1 MACALLVRPEQL
13 RPHELR
19 PGRDGAG
26 AEPEVIR
33 RCSTEWYVDASL
45 ADADVIPLAADVDG
59 DGRDDVVL
67 VTRSSGSP
75 GKVYLYR
82 GGPAGF
88 TRASL
93 GDANVFPAASSMF
106 MSFDKDILALYVRG
120 NDSGG
125 RCFATTTGANLDGDA
140 VTLDLAWQNGTC
152 GAPITAHYPFILL
165 SLSRTAADGSSW
177 ITPTRSVCGA
187 APGVFDSRACATL
200 SGASPAP
207 TVSASASPSAA
218 TTGSAP
224 TATPSS
230 AATRTLTPS
239 APATSPVAAASPTP
253 GSTSAQASAVPSRSP
268 AAAASPASTGADAG
282 TNYLLYGMLIAIGV
296 LIGIALM
303 LSRSSARRGR

>member
-1 MACALLVRPEQL
+1 MGRLAASLTLIALAVALVGTPSAAATSVAARYQL
-13 RPHELR
+13 RGHLPELGEKPALR
-19 PGRDGAG
+19 VFQTNA
-26 AEPEVIR
+26 A
-33 RCSTEWYVDASL
+33 YDA
-45 ADADVIPLAADVDG
+45 
-59 DGRDDVVL
+59 
-67 VTRSSGSP
+67 
-75 GKVYLYR
+75 Y
-82 GGPAGF
+82 
-88 TRASL
+88 RASL

-106 MSFDKDILALYVRG
+106 MSFDKEILALYVRG

-187 APGVFDSRACATL
+187 APGVFDSRACAML

-207 TVSASASPSAA
+207 TTSAPVAPTTAAPTPTPSA
-218 TTGSAP
+218 TG
-224 TATPSS
+224 
-230 AATRTLTPS
+230 TRTLTPT
-239 APATSPVAAASPTP
+239 PVTTSPAAAASPTP
-253 GSTSAQASAVPSRSP
+253 GSTSAQASPAASRSP
-268 AAAASPASTGADAG
+268 VAAAASPASTGADAG

>member
-1 MACALLVRPEQL
+1 MGRLAASLTLIALALTLAGTPSAAATSVAAKYQL
-13 RPHELR
+13 RGHLPELGEKPALR
-19 PGRDGAG
+19 VFQTNA
-26 AEPEVIR
+26 A
-33 RCSTEWYVDASL
+33 YDA
-45 ADADVIPLAADVDG
+45 
-59 DGRDDVVL
+59 
-67 VTRSSGSP
+67 
-75 GKVYLYR
+75 Y
-82 GGPAGF
+82 
-88 TRASL
+88 RASL

-106 MSFDKDILALYVRG
+106 MSFDKEILALYVRG

-140 VTLDLAWQNGTC
+140 VTVDLAWQNGTC

-207 TVSASASPSAA
+207 TVSASASPPAA
-218 TTGSAP
+218 TTGAP
-224 TATPSS
+224 LTATPSS

>member
-1 MACALLVRPEQL
+1 MSRLAASVTLIALAVALVGAPSAAATSVAAKYQL
-13 RPHELR
+13 RGHLPELGEKPALR
-19 PGRDGAG
+19 VFQTNA
-26 AEPEVIR
+26 A
-33 RCSTEWYVDASL
+33 YDA
-45 ADADVIPLAADVDG
+45 
-59 DGRDDVVL
+59 
-67 VTRSSGSP
+67 
-75 GKVYLYR
+75 Y
-82 GGPAGF
+82 
-88 TRASL
+88 RASL

-207 TVSASASPSAA
+207 TVSASASPPAA
-218 TTGSAP
+218 TTGAAP

>member
-1 MACALLVRPEQL
+1 MGRLAASLTLIALAVALVGTPSAAATSVAARYQL
-13 RPHELR
+13 RGHLPELGEKPALR
-19 PGRDGAG
+19 VFQTNA
-26 AEPEVIR
+26 A
-33 RCSTEWYVDASL
+33 YDA
-45 ADADVIPLAADVDG
+45 
-59 DGRDDVVL
+59 
-67 VTRSSGSP
+67 
-75 GKVYLYR
+75 Y
-82 GGPAGF
+82 
-88 TRASL
+88 RASL

-106 MSFDKDILALYVRG
+106 MSFDKEILALYVRG

-165 SLSRTAADGSSW
+165 SLSRIAADGSSW

-187 APGVFDSRACATL
+187 APGVFDSRACAML

-207 TVSASASPSAA
+207 TVSASASPPAA
-218 TTGSAP
+218 TTGAAP

-239 APATSPVAAASPTP
+239 APATSPVAATSPTP

-268 AAAASPASTGADAG
+268 AAAASPASAGADAG

>member
-1 MACALLVRPEQL
+1 MGRLAASLTLIALAVALVGTPSAAATSVAARYQL
-13 RPHELR
+13 RGHLPELGEKPALR
-19 PGRDGAG
+19 VFQTNA
-26 AEPEVIR
+26 A
-33 RCSTEWYVDASL
+33 YDA
-45 ADADVIPLAADVDG
+45 
-59 DGRDDVVL
+59 
-67 VTRSSGSP
+67 
-75 GKVYLYR
+75 Y
-82 GGPAGF
+82 
-88 TRASL
+88 RASL

-106 MSFDKDILALYVRG
+106 MSFDKEILALYVRG

-165 SLSRTAADGSSW
+165 SLSRIAADGSSW

-187 APGVFDSRACATL
+187 APGVFDSRACAML

-207 TVSASASPSAA
+207 TTSAPVAPTTAAPAPTPSA
-218 TTGSAP
+218 TG
-224 TATPSS
+224 
-230 AATRTLTPS
+230 TRTLTPT
-239 APATSPVAAASPTP
+239 PVTTSPAAAASPTP
-253 GSTSAQASAVPSRSP
+253 GSTSAQASASRSP
-268 AAAASPASTGADAG
+268 VAAAASPASTGADAG

>member
-1 MACALLVRPEQL
+1 MGRLAASLTLIALAVALVGTPSAAATSVAARYQL
-13 RPHELR
+13 RGHLPELGEKPALR
-19 PGRDGAG
+19 VFQTNA
-26 AEPEVIR
+26 A
-33 RCSTEWYVDASL
+33 YDA
-45 ADADVIPLAADVDG
+45 
-59 DGRDDVVL
+59 
-67 VTRSSGSP
+67 
-75 GKVYLYR
+75 Y
-82 GGPAGF
+82 
-88 TRASL
+88 RASL

-106 MSFDKDILALYVRG
+106 MSFDKEILALYVRG

-165 SLSRTAADGSSW
+165 SLSRIAADGSSW

-187 APGVFDSRACATL
+187 APGVFDSRACAML

-207 TVSASASPSAA
+207 TTSAPVAPTTAAPAPTPSA
-218 TTGSAP
+218 TG
-224 TATPSS
+224 
-230 AATRTLTPS
+230 TRTLTPT
-239 APATSPVAAASPTP
+239 PVTTSPAAAASPTP
-253 GSTSAQASAVPSRSP
+253 GSTSAQASPAASRSP
-268 AAAASPASTGADAG
+268 VAAAASPASTGADAG

>member
-1 MACALLVRPEQL
+1 MGRLAASLTLIALAVALVGTPSAAATSVAARYQL
-13 RPHELR
+13 RGHLPELGEKPALR
-19 PGRDGAG
+19 VFQTNA
-26 AEPEVIR
+26 A
-33 RCSTEWYVDASL
+33 YDA
-45 ADADVIPLAADVDG
+45 
-59 DGRDDVVL
+59 
-67 VTRSSGSP
+67 
-75 GKVYLYR
+75 Y
-82 GGPAGF
+82 
-88 TRASL
+88 RASL

-106 MSFDKDILALYVRG
+106 MSFDKEILALYVRG

-165 SLSRTAADGSSW
+165 SLSRIAADGSSW

-187 APGVFDSRACATL
+187 APGVFDSRACAML

-207 TVSASASPSAA
+207 TTSAPVAPTTAAPTPTPSA
-218 TTGSAP
+218 TG
-224 TATPSS
+224 
-230 AATRTLTPS
+230 TRTLTPT
-239 APATSPVAAASPTP
+239 PVTTSPAAAASPTP
-253 GSTSAQASAVPSRSP
+253 GSTSAQASASRSP
-268 AAAASPASTGADAG
+268 VAAAASPASTGADAG

>member
-1 MACALLVRPEQL
+1 MTADMLPPPMSRLAASVTLIALAVALVGAPSAAATSVAAKYQL
-13 RPHELR
+13 RGHLPELGEKPALR
-19 PGRDGAG
+19 VFQTNA
-26 AEPEVIR
+26 A
-33 RCSTEWYVDASL
+33 YDA
-45 ADADVIPLAADVDG
+45 
-59 DGRDDVVL
+59 
-67 VTRSSGSP
+67 
-75 GKVYLYR
+75 Y
-82 GGPAGF
+82 
-88 TRASL
+88 RASL

-207 TVSASASPSAA
+207 TVSASASPPAA
-218 TTGSAP
+218 TTGAAP

-230 AATRTLTPS
+230 AATPTLTPS

>member
-1 MACALLVRPEQL
+1 MGRLAASLTLIALAVALVGTPSAAATSVAARYQL
-13 RPHELR
+13 RGHLPELGEKPALR
-19 PGRDGAG
+19 VFQTNA
-26 AEPEVIR
+26 A
-33 RCSTEWYVDASL
+33 YDA
-45 ADADVIPLAADVDG
+45 
-59 DGRDDVVL
+59 
-67 VTRSSGSP
+67 
-75 GKVYLYR
+75 Y
-82 GGPAGF
+82 
-88 TRASL
+88 RASL

-106 MSFDKDILALYVRG
+106 MSFDKEILALYVRG

-165 SLSRTAADGSSW
+165 SLSRIAADGSSW

-187 APGVFDSRACATL
+187 APGVFDSRACAML

-207 TVSASASPSAA
+207 TTSAPVAPTTAAPTPTPSA
-218 TTGSAP
+218 TG
-224 TATPSS
+224 
-230 AATRTLTPS
+230 TRTLTPT
-239 APATSPVAAASPTP
+239 PVTTSPAAAASPTP
-253 GSTSAQASAVPSRSP
+253 GSTSAQASPAASRSP
-268 AAAASPASTGADAG
+268 VAAAASPASTGADAG

>member
-1 MACALLVRPEQL
+1 MSRLAASLTLIALALTLAGTPSAAATSVAARYQL
-13 RPHELR
+13 RGHLPELGEKPALR
-19 PGRDGAG
+19 VFQTNA
-26 AEPEVIR
+26 A
-33 RCSTEWYVDASL
+33 YDA
-45 ADADVIPLAADVDG
+45 
-59 DGRDDVVL
+59 
-67 VTRSSGSP
+67 
-75 GKVYLYR
+75 Y
-82 GGPAGF
+82 
-88 TRASL
+88 RASL

-106 MSFDKDILALYVRG
+106 MSFDKEILALYVRG

-140 VTLDLAWQNGTC
+140 VTVDLAWQNGTC

-207 TVSASASPSAA
+207 TVSASASPPAA
-218 TTGSAP
+218 TTGAP
-224 TATPSS
+224 LTATPSS
-230 AATRTLTPS
+230 AATRTLAPS

>member
-1 MACALLVRPEQL
+1 MGRLAASLTLIALAVALVGTPSAAATSVAARYQL
-13 RPHELR
+13 RGHLPELGEKPALR
-19 PGRDGAG
+19 VFQTNA
-26 AEPEVIR
+26 A
-33 RCSTEWYVDASL
+33 YDA
-45 ADADVIPLAADVDG
+45 
-59 DGRDDVVL
+59 
-67 VTRSSGSP
+67 
-75 GKVYLYR
+75 Y
-82 GGPAGF
+82 
-88 TRASL
+88 RASL

-106 MSFDKDILALYVRG
+106 MSFDKEILALYVRG

-207 TVSASASPSAA
+207 TVSASASPPAA
-218 TTGSAP
+218 TTGAP
-224 TATPSS
+224 LTATPSS
-230 AATRTLTPS
+230 AATRTLAPS